1 MIYYLKK
8 GIIINKQA
16 VAFVHSYSLGYG
28 GNLPVGGRNNFV
40 HMNFRKNAILEAFPC
55 VSRPNIL
62 KTIKEEKFKDGNVI
76 YLQATM

>member
-1 MIYYLKK
+1 MQLSRVLR
-8 GIIINKQA
+8 GREGGR
-16 VAFVHSYSLGYG
+16 VPYSLGYG